1 MVAFLILLLFAVIF
15 EGTCRAES
23 LGGRCSRKRVARL
36 MRKAALQGC
45 IRGRRKRTTRRD
57 KHATPAPE
65 LVKRNFAATA
75 PNRLWTA
82 EITYIHRPW
91 EGFLYLAF
99 IQDEST
105 LGK

>member
-1 MVAFLILLLFAVIF
+1 M
-15 EGTCRAES
+15 
-23 LGGRCSRKRVARL
+23 
-36 MRKAALQGC
+36 
-45 IRGRRKRTTRRD
+45 
-57 KHATPAPE
+57 
-65 LVKRNFAATA
+65 KRNFAATA

>member
-45 IRGRRKRTTRRD
+45 IRGRKKRTPPVEIS
-57 KHATPAPE
+57 TPHP
-65 LVKRNFAATA
+65 LPT
-75 PNRLWTA
+75 
-82 EITYIHRPW
+82 
-91 EGFLYLAF
+91 
-99 IQDEST
+99 S
-105 LGK
+105 